1 MGKLEETFNIPNTI
15 EEIEEKANQIS
26 DAFSDDP
33 DTDLDVLIQ
42 GYAKSTELDFVSIHD
57 LSKYDREMDEVS
69 EKTLQEFEDLML
81 LGKDVETRHAGEI
94 FSAAAQMAKLTLDAR
109 NNKMTAKLKMA
120 ELAIRKKRNDLLE
133 QKQNAKPPEDDDS
146 IEGEVLDRDALLQ
159 VAEEYKKSQKP

>member
-15 EEIEEKANQIS
+15 DEIEEKANQIS
-26 DAFSDDP
+26 EAFSDDP
-33 DTDLDVLIQ
+33 DTDLDILVQ
-42 GYAKSTELDFVSIHD
+42 EYAKSTQLDFVDMTD
-57 LSKYDREMDEVS
+57 LAKYDREMDEVS
-69 EKTLQEFEDLML
+69 EKTLQEFEDLMI

-109 NNKMTAKLKMA
+109 TNKMNAKLKMA

-133 QKQNAKPPEDDDS
+133 QKQNGSKDQDDD

-159 VAEEYKKSQKP
+159 VAEEYKKSLK

>member
-1 MGKLEETFNIPNTI
+1 MGKLEETFNIPDTI
-15 EEIEEKANQIS
+15 EEIEEKANQLS

-33 DTDLDVLIQ
+33 DTDLDILVQ
-42 GYAKSTELDFVSIHD
+42 EFAKSTQLDFVDMND
-57 LSKYDREMDEVS
+57 LAKYDREMDEVS
-69 EKTLQEFEDLML
+69 EKTLREFEDLMI

-109 NNKMTAKLKMA
+109 SNKMNAKLKMA

-133 QKQNAKPPEDDDS
+133 QKQNGTKDQDDD

-159 VAEEYKKSQKP
+159 VAEEYKKSLK